1 MVVKLTQEQADYLET
16 FDGTDKN
23 KAFYFI
29 SGWGWGQY
37 LKDGNRKV
45 YENDDE
51 KPFDFDEKE
60 KMLNALI
67 NGYEVEIPKFTF
79 HTFSD
84 NDGYMALYYT
94 GKYRQLTGN
103 VLEAKT
109 VKKNSDEYL
118 ALKSLGFLEEEA

>member
-1 MVVKLTQEQADYLET
+1 MVVKLTQEQHNFIET
-16 FDGTDKN
+16 FCGLKQ
-23 KAFYFI
+23 KAIYHI
-29 SGWGWGQY
+29 ARWGWGLPLVNGNGKIYEIEEETPFEQY
-37 LKDGNRKV
+37 
-45 YENDDE
+45 
-51 KPFDFDEKE
+51 EKE

-67 NGYEVEIPKFTF
+67 NGYEVDVPKFTF

-118 ALKSLGFLEEEA
+118 ALKSLGFFEEEV